1 MSKSVLVSMASGTG
15 SGARENYL
23 KAQLALIK
31 SAQSYSNYEK
41 HWTGEYLIR
50 ALDGYCE
57 KYEGVDLLLGSW
69 PITQK
74 HGVSWQHKDAP
85 FQFKPYAVQE
95 AREKGYN
102 KILWCDSTIRIVKP
116 VEPLWEQCAT
126 HGILAWDNEG
136 HPLKPWI
143 APHAAKAIKIDTEGV
158 KQIMACCI
166 MFDFSHPITAV
177 VFDEWIECSRNGS
190 FLNKGFDNH
199 RHDQACL
206 SAILYKHGVPI
217 QPYGALAYPH
227 YTPIAPTFINWGVP
241 Q

>member
-1 MSKSVLVSMASGTG
+1 MSKTVLVSMASGVG

-23 KAQLALIK
+23 KAQLALLK
-31 SAQSYSNYEK
+31 SAQSYTNYLK
-41 HWTGEYLIR
+41 NWTGDYLIR

-57 KYEGVDLLLGSW
+57 KYEGVDIKLGSW
-69 PITQK
+69 PINK
-74 HGVSWQHKDAP
+74 KYGVSWQHKDAP
-85 FQFKPYAVQE
+85 FQFKPFAIQE
-95 AREKGYN
+95 AIEAGY
-102 KILWCDSTIRIVKP
+102 KQILWCDSTIRLMRNP
-116 VEPLWEQCAT
+116 EHLWEQCAE

-136 HPLKPWI
+136 HQLKPWI
-143 APHAAKAIKIDTEGV
+143 APHAVKTIGIDVEGV

-166 MFDFSHPITAV
+166 MFDFNHLKTQV

-206 SAILYKHGVPI
+206 SAIMHKHGIPI

-227 YTPIAPTFINWGVP
+227 YTPTAPTFLNVGVP

>member
-1 MSKSVLVSMASGTG
+1 MRSKVLVSVASKG
-15 SGARENYL
+15 REDYR
-23 KAQLALIK
+23 KAQLALI
-31 SAQSYSNYEK
+31 QSTHAHKFRLSHDYMMRSV
-41 HWTGEYLIR
+41 
-50 ALDGYCE
+50 DGYCDN
-57 KYEGVDLLLGSW
+57 YYGVDIKLGSW
-69 PITQK
+69 PVTEK
-74 HGVSWQHKDAP
+74 YGVSWQHADMP
-85 FQFKPYAVQE
+85 YQFKVFAIQE
-95 AREKGYN
+95 AREKGYSRV
-102 KILWCDSTIRIVKP
+102 LWCDSTIRLMADP
-116 VEPLWEQCAT
+116 EPLWEQCAT

-136 HPLKPWI
+136 HPLKNWI
-143 APHAAKAIKIDTEGV
+143 APHATKAIGIDTEGV

-166 MFDFSHPITAV
+166 MFDFNHPITQV

-227 YTPIAPTFINWGVP
+227 YTPIQPTYVNWGVP

>member
-1 MSKSVLVSMASGTG
+1 MRSKVLVSVASKG
-15 SGARENYL
+15 REDYR
-23 KAQLALIK
+23 KAQLALI
-31 SAQSYSNYEK
+31 QSTHAHKFRLTHDYMMRSV
-41 HWTGEYLIR
+41 
-50 ALDGYCE
+50 DGYCDN
-57 KYEGVDLLLGSW
+57 YYGVPITLGSW
-69 PITQK
+69 PVTNK
-74 HGVSWQHKDAP
+74 YGVSWQHADMP
-85 FQFKPYAVQE
+85 YQFKPYAIQE
-95 AREKGYN
+95 AIEAGY
-102 KILWCDSTIRIVKP
+102 KQILWCDSTIRLMADP
-116 VEPLWEQCAT
+116 EPLWEQCAT

-143 APHAAKAIKIDTEGV
+143 APHAAKAIGIDTEGV

-166 MFDFSHPITAV
+166 MFDFNHPITQV

-227 YTPIAPTFINWGVP
+227 YTPIQPTFVNWGVP